1 MVVAQLGSSV
11 RQVSLSGGLIG
22 VQAAADSVEVSNS
35 VIRDM
40 ADAGVAV
47 SGTARVVNNTIV
59 RNGSAAIRSTGSV
72 VARNNIVQENA
83 IGLLGAILSSYN
95 DVSDG
100 YSGTSP
106 GPGDQARLVSFL
118 DPSGGDYRERPMQP
132 SLDTGDPSDDFQQ
145 EPQNNGGRINQ
156 GAFGNTAFAATSP
169 ASSRAHLSRGCGL
182 IGLEGAIFLAAFLFA
197 LRRR

>member
-1 MVVAQLGSSV
+1 
-11 RQVSLSGGLIG
+11 
-22 VQAAADSVEVSNS
+22 
-35 VIRDM
+35 M
-40 ADAGVAV
+40 ADAGVEV
-47 SGTARVVNNTIV
+47 SGAARVINNTIA
-59 RNGSAAIRSTGSV
+59 RNGGVGIRSTGSV

-106 GPGDQARLVSFL
+106 GPGDQARPVSFL
-118 DPSGGDYRERPMQP
+118 DPSGGDYREQPMQP

-145 EPQNNGGRINQ
+145 EPRPNGGRVNQ
-156 GAFGNTAFAATSP
+156 GAFGNTSLAATSRGS
-169 ASSRAHLSRGCGL
+169 ASQDRCSASTSLAPSGASFVFAL
-182 IGLEGAIFLAAFLFA
+182 LGAILFA